1 MWKCRKIEIWNQ
13 WTKFMFLISSL
24 LKNIKL
30 PLLSISLLRKTFLI
44 SQIMLLLLLS
54 CFSCVWLCNA
64 IDSSPPGSLIPGIL
78 QARTLERVAISFSNA
93 WKWKVK
99 VKSFSCVWLLVTP
112 RTAAYKAPPSMGFSR
127 QEYWSGMPLPSPSF
141 RKRHNKKS
149 CHTEETRIERDTC
162 TPMFIAALFI
172 IARTWKQS
180 LFSECWALSQLF
192 HSPLLLSSRGFLVPL
207 HFLP

>member
-64 IDSSPPGSLIPGIL
+64 IDSSPPGSLVPGIL
-78 QARTLERVAISFSNA
+78 QARTLERVATSFSSA

-99 VKSFSCVWLLVTP
+99 VKSLRRVQLLGTSW
-112 RTAAYKAPPSMGFSR
+112 TAAYQAPSSMWFSR
-127 QEYWSGMPLPSPSF
+127 QEYWSGGPLGSLILTLSKAPSTF
-141 RKRHNKKS
+141 
-149 CHTEETRIERDTC
+149 
-162 TPMFIAALFI
+162 
-172 IARTWKQS
+172 
-180 LFSECWALSQLF
+180 
-192 HSPLLLSSRGFLVPL
+192 PL
-207 HFLP
+207 